1 MHRRWASV
9 EHECVLRLVCGLGVA
24 TAKTV
29 SKLLDIDRGRAAL
42 ALSELERAGYLIKH
56 GGTPAV
62 YICVRK
68 YREAI
73 VKALCNLL
81 SQSRI
86 ISVSEV
92 MEVAGV
98 RNRPLASAV
107 VQRILG
113 PYIEDVR
120 RSRGKKR
127 LIVSENAYREICLS
141 VS

>member
-1 MHRRWASV
+1 
-9 EHECVLRLVCGLGVA
+9 VLRLVCGLGVA

-42 ALSELERAGYLIKH
+42 ALSKLERAGYLIKH

-68 YREAI
+68 YREAV
-73 VKALCNLL
+73 VKALCNQL
-81 SQSRI
+81 SRTRV
-86 ISVSEV
+86 ISISEV
-92 MEVAGV
+92 MEAAGV

-107 VQRILG
+107 ILRILG
-113 PYIEDVR
+113 PYVEDVR

-127 LIVSENAYREICLS
+127 LIVSEKAYREICLS